1 MGSTLQQYTDL
12 FSLKG
17 RKALVAGG
25 AGGIGGAISEA
36 LCAAGATVYL
46 TARDIAKAEKTVK
59 EIREKGGDAHA
70 AVLSVDEIPVMQE
83 QVASICAKANGIDIV
98 VNSVGMHIENP
109 AEEYKEEDWDKV
121 IDVNL
126 KAAFYLSQAIAKDQM
141 ARGIKGK
148 HIHISSV
155 RSILAL
161 RRGYI
166 GYCASR
172 GGMNMMIKQLATE
185 WGKYGITVNGI
196 GPTFTR
202 TSLVA
207 EYLEDPAFYE
217 PLVARIPLGRV
228 CEPSDVAALAMYLAS
243 AASDFVTGQIVFVDG
258 GITACQ

>member
-1 MGSTLQQYTDL
+1 MDSSLQSYLDL
-12 FSLKG
+12 YSLKG
-17 RKALVAGG
+17 KKALVAGG
-25 AGGIGGAISEA
+25 AGGIGTAISEA
-36 LCAAGATVYL
+36 LCAAGASVYIS
-46 TARDIAKAEKTVK
+46 ARSIDKAEKVAQD
-59 EIREKGGDAHA
+59 IRARGGDAHA
-70 AVLSVDEIPVMQE
+70 VVISVDDIAEMQQ
-83 QVASICAKANGIDIV
+83 QVASVCQTADGIDIV
-98 VNSVGMHIENP
+98 VNSVGMHVETE
-109 AEEYKEEDWDKV
+109 AESYAESDWDKV
-121 IDVNL
+121 LDVNL
-126 KAAFYLSQAIAKDQM
+126 KAAFFLSQAIAQDQLE
-141 ARGIKGK
+141 RGIKGK

-166 GYCASR
+166 SYCASR

-207 EYLEDPAFYE
+207 EYLEDPAFYN

-228 CEPSDVAALAMYLAS
+228 CEPHDVAALAMYLAS
-243 AASDFVTGQIVFVDG
+243 AASDFVTGQIIFTDG

>member
-1 MGSTLQQYTDL
+1 MEHTLKQYTDL

-25 AGGIGGAISEA
+25 AGGIGTAISEA
-36 LCAAGATVYL
+36 LCAAGATVYVS
-46 TARDIAKAEKTVK
+46 ARDREKAEHTAK
-59 EIREKGGDAHA
+59 EIRKKGGDAYGA
-70 AVLSVDEIPVMQE
+70 QLIVDEIPAMQE
-83 QVASICAKANGIDIV
+83 QVAAICAQANGIDIV
-98 VNSVGMHIENP
+98 VNSVGMHIEAA
-109 AEEYKEEDWDKV
+109 AEEYLEADWDRV

-126 KAAFYLSQAIAKDQM
+126 KAAFFLSQAIAKDQM
-141 ARGIKGK
+141 TRKIKGK

-166 GYCASR
+166 SYCASR

-185 WGKYGITVNGI
+185 WGKAGITVNGI

-207 EYLEDPAFYE
+207 QYLEDPAFYE

-228 CEPSDVAALAMYLAS
+228 CEPSDVAALALYLAS
-243 AASDFVTGQIVFVDG
+243 PASDFVTGQIVFVDG